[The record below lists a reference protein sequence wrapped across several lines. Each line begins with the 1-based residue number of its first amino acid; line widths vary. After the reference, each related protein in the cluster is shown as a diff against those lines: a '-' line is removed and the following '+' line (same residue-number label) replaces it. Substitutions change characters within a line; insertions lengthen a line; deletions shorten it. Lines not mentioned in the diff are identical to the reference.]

1 MTPKE
6 ATAQTYALLHAFG
19 LRDWIVITC
28 DNAAIALLNGG
39 SATEPNGDPIQGL
52 TSFRMKTIFLSE
64 TYCLIDQQA
73 WELIEHEVSHALS
86 HESVCENNPK
96 FDAAAKRIDE
106 FYKAAEFG
114 N

>member
-39 SATEPNGDPIQGL
+39 SATEPNGDIVQGL
-52 TSFRMKTIFLSE
+52 TCFRMHTIFLSE
-64 TYCLIDQQA
+64 TYVVPAWQA
-73 WELIEHEVSHALS
+73 WQLIEHEVAHALS
-86 HESVCENNPK
+86 GSSECNNSPS
-96 FDAAAKRIDE
+96 FDEAARKIDA
-106 FYKAAEFG
+106 FYRAAEFG